1 MNQKNPNE
9 QNLRPPK
16 NPTQANTKVS
26 QESLDLQAELS
37 ENWVITVITM
47 PVFVADDSSVTLRT
61 LISRSCRGQHLL
73 RGPIKGGKH
82 TNVYFSSSLDATYLL
97 YV

>member
-1 MNQKNPNE
+1 
-9 QNLRPPK
+9 
-16 NPTQANTKVS
+16 
-26 QESLDLQAELS
+26 
-37 ENWVITVITM
+37 M